1 MKADKCWG
9 EGGKGLAAGPK
20 WVTTNVWN
28 EWKLD
33 LYAEIVDGAKE
44 FRTK

>member
-1 MKADKCWG
+1 
-9 EGGKGLAAGPK
+9 
-20 WVTTNVWN
+20 VTTNVWY

-44 FRTK
+44 FRTR